1 MNNKNIVIKHKWC
14 LVVPLNKRGVILWNH
29 LKENKKYIKYFDF
42 YDVNY
47 EYYNLLDIGGET
59 YKNGVFIE
67 DYEEYAVYPKDFQF
81 IKKAIEKLNLD
92 KNDIPTLFE
101 AMELAEK
108 SNTLIEFCL

>member
-1 MNNKNIVIKHKWC
+1 MSTEKHSWS
-14 LVVPLNKRGVILWNH
+14 LVVPLNKRGLILWNH

-42 YDVNY
+42 DDVND

-67 DYEEYAVYPKDFQF
+67 DYEEYAVYPKDVQF
-81 IKKAIEKLNLD
+81 IKKAMEKLNLD

>member
-1 MNNKNIVIKHKWC
+1 M
-14 LVVPLNKRGVILWNH
+14 
-29 LKENKKYIKYFDF
+29 
-42 YDVNY
+42 
-47 EYYNLLDIGGET
+47 DIGGET
-59 YKNGVFIE
+59 YKNGVFIS
-67 DYEEYAVYPKDFQF
+67 DYEEYAVYPKDFKF